1 MQRNDG
7 QSQPRR
13 KGGRNTG
20 EAETT
25 GNFSNPVRN
34 FAAEDELDFD
44 DDDISSMG
52 KSRPNNSPIR
62 RRSSIVPAPRQTT
75 TNVQVPSAANRRTQQ
90 YPTGQQPFPK
100 KPSHPLQPAQT
111 PQPYRNT
118 RRPPLSP
125 EEDRNAKR
133 RVHWLLFVGIGM
145 IAMLAVW
152 VLGSSLLAW
161 VSYEHDN
168 IVYGTPR
175 TYQTDAVVGHGG
187 DSLQHSSHFIAV
199 NLNRQVIIVE
209 FMAGNPAKSIDYVV
223 PYYILGQGGNLTPV
237 TLSFRDV
244 TGDGKLDMIVDIH
257 LSPQDQT
264 FVFVNDGTKFRAP
277 NSSDN
282 IHM

>member
-1 MQRNDG
+1 
-7 QSQPRR
+7 
-13 KGGRNTG
+13 
-20 EAETT
+20 
-25 GNFSNPVRN
+25 
-34 FAAEDELDFD
+34 
-44 DDDISSMG
+44 
-52 KSRPNNSPIR
+52 
-62 RRSSIVPAPRQTT
+62 
-75 TNVQVPSAANRRTQQ
+75 
-90 YPTGQQPFPK
+90 
-100 KPSHPLQPAQT
+100 
-111 PQPYRNT
+111 
-118 RRPPLSP
+118 
-125 EEDRNAKR
+125 
-133 RVHWLLFVGIGM
+133 M

-168 IVYGTPR
+168 IVYGNPR

-187 DSLQHSSHFIAV
+187 DSTLHPSHFIAV

-237 TLSFRDV
+237 TLHFCDA

-277 NSSDN
+277 NASDN
-282 IHM
+282 IHLC

>member
-1 MQRNDG
+1 
-7 QSQPRR
+7 
-13 KGGRNTG
+13 
-20 EAETT
+20 
-25 GNFSNPVRN
+25 
-34 FAAEDELDFD
+34 
-44 DDDISSMG
+44 
-52 KSRPNNSPIR
+52 
-62 RRSSIVPAPRQTT
+62 
-75 TNVQVPSAANRRTQQ
+75 
-90 YPTGQQPFPK
+90 
-100 KPSHPLQPAQT
+100 
-111 PQPYRNT
+111 
-118 RRPPLSP
+118 
-125 EEDRNAKR
+125 
-133 RVHWLLFVGIGM
+133 
-145 IAMLAVW
+145 MLAVW

-187 DSLQHSSHFIAV
+187 DSLQHPSHFIAV

-244 TGDGKLDMIVDIH
+244 TGDNKPDMIVDIH

-277 NSSDN
+277 KASDT
-282 IHM
+282 IHL